1 MNARIPGLALLV
13 LLGVASVALAQ
24 GKQMP
29 DAGQEH
35 IAPDQKGVY
44 RSYPPTSGQHW
55 GDTWADWTMYD
66 HPLPPEE
73 FVHNLEHGGIVL
85 LYNCPAPCDG
95 GTCSGGCDADVQKL
109 IAIRAGRKPDQFN
122 EVRVLITPDS
132 LMPHKLAAIAWGWR
146 WQGEAVDA
154 AEINCFIDAR
164 YDKAPESI
172 P

>member
-66 HPLPPEE
+66 HLLPPEE

-85 LYNCPAPCDG
+85 LYRCNTPCPQLVKQLRDLYTSFPLARNGKVKMVVAPDPRIKSPITILAWTWIDELPRMDRDRLLRFYRAHVDQG
-95 GTCSGGCDADVQKL
+95 PEDV
-109 IAIRAGRKPDQFN
+109 P
-122 EVRVLITPDS
+122 
-132 LMPHKLAAIAWGWR
+132 
-146 WQGEAVDA
+146 
-154 AEINCFIDAR
+154 
-164 YDKAPESI
+164 
-172 P
+172 